1 MVARKI
7 VCVGN
12 LVHDE
17 VFQVESLPA
26 SGIKTGVL
34 GCPGGTSCTAGTCQ

>member
-1 MVARKI
+1 MRRRI

-17 VFQVESLPA
+17 VYRVEMLPA

-34 GCPGGTSCTAGTCQ
+34 GYESRFGGPAALR